1 MYADIILPLAIEKN
15 YTFGIPVELQSLVQ
29 VGSRVEVQFGAKRV
43 YSGIVKSIH
52 HNKPEIY
59 QVKPIR
65 SVLDAKPIV
74 TQQQLQFWEWL
85 ASYYACTE
93 GEVMNA
99 ALPSYLKLESE
110 TFVMLNDVVNINET
124 DLNDDEFI
132 VMQALEVRR
141 EQMEKQ
147 KGKDEQE
154 EK

>member
-15 YTFGIPVELQSLVQ
+15 YTYGIPVELQELVQ
-29 VGSRVEVQFGAKRV
+29 IGSRVEVQFGAKRV

-65 SVLDAKPIV
+65 GVLDAKPIV
-74 TQQQLQFWEWL
+74 TPNQLKFWEWM

-110 TFVMLNDVVNINET
+110 TFVVLNEEISIDEAE
-124 DLNDDEFI
+124 LSDDEFI
-132 VMQALEVRR
+132 VWQALEVRQ
-141 EQMEKQ
+141 EQLRKNQQQDSQGE
-147 KGKDEQE
+147 
-154 EK
+154 

>member
-52 HNKPEIY
+52 TNKPEIY

-110 TFVMLNDVVNINET
+110 TFVMLNEDHIVNEAE
-124 DLNDDEFI
+124 LNDDEFI

-141 EQMEKQ
+141 EQIAKQ
-147 KGKDEQE
+147 KSKDAE
-154 EK
+154 E